1 MRIALEEAKKAAEKD
16 EVPVGAVLVKD
27 GAVVAK
33 AHNSCEESG
42 DPTQHAELIVLQEG
56 QRLLGSLAGCTLY
69 VTLEPCAM
77 CAGAMIHLRLPEL
90 VYGAFDARCGCCGST
105 VDLTDHWFYHSVKT
119 RGGVLEKECAQL
131 LTEFFKGKRCKE
143 KQDNV

>member
-1 MRIALEEAKKAAEKD
+1 MRIALDEAKTAAEKD

-27 GAVVAK
+27 GAVIAR
-33 AHNSCEESG
+33 AHNRCEELG
-42 DPTQHAELIVLQEG
+42 DPTQHAEMIVLREG
-56 QRLLGSLAGCTLY
+56 QRLLGNLTGCTLY

-90 VYGAFDARCGCCGST
+90 VYGAFDQRCGCCGSQ

-119 RGGVLEKECAQL
+119 WGGVLEEECAAL
-131 LTEFFKGKRCKE
+131 LKEFFANLRHWAH
-143 KQDNV
+143 